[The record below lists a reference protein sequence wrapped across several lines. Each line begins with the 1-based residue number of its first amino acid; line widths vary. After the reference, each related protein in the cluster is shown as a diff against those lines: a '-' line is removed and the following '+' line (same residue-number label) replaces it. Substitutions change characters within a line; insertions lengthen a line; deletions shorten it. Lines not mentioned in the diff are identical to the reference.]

1 MSELAHLARR
11 FVGSL
16 SKRPPTVDDARWA
29 ESFLLP
35 IEAAMWRKMSNVD
48 RRHHVLV
55 ARRFLAERPDAT
67 RAEMAGALLHDV
79 GKVDAGLGAYGRTV
93 ATLSGAAVKRDPE
106 TIRDWTRTRGFTRR
120 VGLYLQH
127 PRLGGDMLELAG
139 SDPLTVAWAREHHL
153 PADEWTVPA
162 DLGAALKDADDD

>member
-16 SKRPPTVDDARWA
+16 SRRPPGVDDARWA

-35 IEAAMWRKMSNVD
+35 IEAAMWRKMSTVD
-48 RRHHVLV
+48 RRHHLLV

-79 GKVDAGLGAYGRTV
+79 GKVESGLGTFGRVIATIVGPRTERFRAYHDHE
-93 ATLSGAAVKRDPE
+93 AIGARWLAD
-106 TIRDWTRTRGFTRR
+106 
-120 VGLYLQH
+120 
-127 PRLGGDMLELAG
+127 AG
-139 SDPLTVAWAREHHL
+139 SDPATIAVVRREG
-153 PADEWTVPA
+153 PAA
-162 DLGAALKDADDD
+162 AALAAADDV

>member
-79 GKVDAGLGAYGRTV
+79 GKVDAGLGTFGRV
-93 ATLSGAAVKRDPE
+93 LATIVGPRTARFRTYHDHEAIGARWLTD
-106 TIRDWTRTRGFTRR
+106 
-120 VGLYLQH
+120 
-127 PRLGGDMLELAG
+127 AG
-139 SDPLTVAWAREHHL
+139 SDPDTIAVVRREG
-153 PADEWTVPA
+153 PAA
-162 DLGAALKDADDD
+162 AALAAADDV